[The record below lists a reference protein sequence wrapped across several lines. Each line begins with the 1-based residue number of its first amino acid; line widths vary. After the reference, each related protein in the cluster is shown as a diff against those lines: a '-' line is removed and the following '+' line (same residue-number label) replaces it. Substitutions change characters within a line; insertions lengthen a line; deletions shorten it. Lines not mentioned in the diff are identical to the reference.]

1 MKRVLIILAVFVGVH
16 VSAQEALVG
25 DWMGELTTP
34 QGSIRMVMHII
45 GADDGGIDVTLD
57 SPDQGAYGLET
68 DTAYLADGV
77 FIFEVSQAQ
86 LKYTA
91 TIAGE
96 EMRGIFKQGPYEL
109 DLAFEKSDIP
119 IGKDARPQDPA
130 LPFDYES
137 EEITFRNKQSK
148 ITLAGT
154 LTYPYGAGPF
164 PVVILISGSGPQDRN
179 SEIFNHR
186 PFLVWS
192 DYLTSKGFAVLRYDE
207 RGVGDSGGKFEKATT
222 TNFASDVTS
231 AIDYLKSR
239 GEVIDKKAIG
249 LMGHS
254 EGGIIA
260 PMVANEN
267 KDVSFMILLA
277 GPAMPGKDVL
287 LDQSRRMVLA
297 SGGSVEDADEN
308 NALMETLYD
317 LMAEIDEREALKAAM
332 KEAIAEAG
340 EGEPQE
346 DIEAMENALLGQ
358 LLEPWMQEFVV
369 YDPRPALE
377 KTTVSTL
384 VLFAE
389 KDIQVSDELNKGPME
404 EALGKAPVKD
414 FQVLVMPGQNHLF
427 QTCETG
433 MIGEYGSIDET
444 VNEETMKL
452 VLKWLRKHT

>member
-1 MKRVLIILAVFVGVH
+1 MKRVLIILAVFVGLH

-34 QGSIRMVMHII
+34 QGSIRMVMHVTE
-45 GADDGGIDVTLD
+45 ADGGIDVTLD

-77 FIFEVSQAQ
+77 FVFEVSQAQ

-308 NALMETLYD
+308 NALMAILYD
-317 LMAEIDEREALKAAM
+317 LMAEIDDRETLKAAM

>member
-1 MKRVLIILAVFVGVH
+1 MKKWIFALTVLWAFGIN
-16 VSAQEALVG
+16 AQESLNG
-25 DWMGELTTP
+25 DWLGELTTP
-34 QGSIRMVMHII
+34 QGSLRMVMHVVE
-45 GADDGGIDVTLD
+45 GESGEMNVSLD

-68 DTAYLADGV
+68 DTAYLAEGV
-77 FIFEVSQAQ
+77 FVFEVKAAS
-86 LKYTA
+86 LTYTA
-91 TIAGE
+91 TVSGE
-96 EMRGIFKQGPYEL
+96 EMRGVFKQGPYEL
-109 DLAFEKSDIP
+109 DLFFEKSDMP
-119 IGKDARPQDPA
+119 IGKDARPQDPS

-148 ITLAGT
+148 INLAGT

-207 RGVGDSGGKFEKATT
+207 RGVGDSGGKFENATT
-222 TNFASDVTS
+222 TNFASDVSS
-231 AIDYLKSR
+231 AIDYLKTRSD
-239 GEVIDKKAIG
+239 VIDKKAIG

-277 GPAMPGKDVL
+277 GPAVPGKEVL

-308 NALMETLYD
+308 NALMATLYD
-317 LMAEIDEREALKAAM
+317 LMEEIDDREALKGAM
-332 KEAIAEAG
+332 KEAIARAA
-340 EGEPQE
+340 EGESQE

-427 QTCETG
+427 QTCTSCLV
-433 MIGEYGSIDET
+433 GEYGSIDET